1 MKTKFLLIF
10 LLPLFFVISLR
21 TIAQDFEVSPV
32 MMTFKT
38 DPGQTESKTLSVTN
52 HANFQTTFSIDFADF
67 TLDIYGKKIASAKN
81 STRNSC
87 TEMITP
93 DETHFTLNPNESRE
107 IKISMSPPQGD
118 YNARWA
124 MMYVQ
129 TVSEQKTFHAD
140 KSAARTGLNVRGRI
154 AVQIYRTAKVNIVS
168 KVKINDL
175 EEKIE
180 MKDKLRVFR
189 ALLENEGTVI
199 SMCKVTF
206 IASNLETAEE
216 TEFDPITLN
225 VFPGYPREIEFT
237 LPDVLPSGE
246 YSFVALLDYG
256 DVTTLSGTRMKKKLI
271 IIK

>member
-1 MKTKFLLIF
+1 MKTKLILIISSLLIF
-10 LLPLFFVISLR
+10 LITYES
-21 TIAQDFEVSPV
+21 IAQDFEVSPV
-32 MMTFKT
+32 MMVFKT
-38 DPGQTESKTLSVTN
+38 DPGQTESKMLNITN

-67 TLDIYGKKIASAKN
+67 TLDINGKKITSPKN
-81 STRNSC
+81 STKNSC
-87 TEMITP
+87 TDMITP

-129 TVSEQKTFHAD
+129 TVSEQKTFNAD
-140 KSAARTGLNVRGRI
+140 KAAARTGLNVTGRI
-154 AVQIYRTAKVNIVS
+154 AVQIFRTAVSNLVS
-168 KVKINDL
+168 KVKIGNL

-180 MKDKLRVFR
+180 TENNLRVFK
-189 ALLENEGTVI
+189 ALLENEGTSI
-199 SMCKVTF
+199 SKCKVTF
-206 IASNLETAEE
+206 VASNLETAEE
-216 TEFDPITLN
+216 TEFDPITLD
-225 VFPGYPREIEFT
+225 VYPGYPREIEFT

-256 DVTTLSGTRMKKKLI
+256 DVSTLSGTRMKKKLI